1 VYLRRGDTYGTKL
14 AIEGSRPKTTTIG
27 INCSFRPYSISQK
40 KATIT
45 SRRIDAIEQVQA
57 AIPDE

>member
-1 VYLRRGDTYGTKL
+1 MAIRPIDTRSPKIRVTDPHWFT
-14 AIEGSRPKTTTIG
+14 RPSK
-27 INCSFRPYSISQK
+27 N
-40 KATIT
+40 ATIM